1 MPKGKP
7 KSKNPEM
14 YKVGGDT
21 GDVKPVATPTA
32 APAVD
37 QITNIITA
45 LADSVTVLT
54 KEVKAIKEDLVQ
66 IKAPKV
72 VAFQAPVSNSPNV
85 VSPSLPVSATSFL
98 TAVPR
103 DLLDTATNI
112 LGDKFQFECEGC
124 TDRPAFTFT
133 VIVPAEYSK
142 LKTEPDRR
150 TKVIE
155 NSLGANGVKEW
166 CALVKQSVVKYLG
179 QQIEVKV

>member
-1 MPKGKP
+1 MPRGIP

-14 YKVGGDT
+14 YKAGGDT

-37 QITNIITA
+37 QITNIIIA
-45 LADSVTVLT
+45 LTDSVTVLS
-54 KEVKAIKEDLVQ
+54 KEVKTIKEEMA
-66 IKAPKV
+66 KSV
-72 VAFQAPVSNSPNV
+72 VGTPPVNQPAVMPAVTQVASPV
-85 VSPSLPVSATSFL
+85 LSFF
-98 TAVPR
+98 TAVPKE
-103 DLLDTATNI
+103 LLDTAIGI
-112 LGDKFQFECEGC
+112 LGDKFQFECEAC

-155 NSLGANGVKEW
+155 NSLGANGVREW
-166 CALVKQSVVKYLG
+166 CTLVKQSVVKYLG